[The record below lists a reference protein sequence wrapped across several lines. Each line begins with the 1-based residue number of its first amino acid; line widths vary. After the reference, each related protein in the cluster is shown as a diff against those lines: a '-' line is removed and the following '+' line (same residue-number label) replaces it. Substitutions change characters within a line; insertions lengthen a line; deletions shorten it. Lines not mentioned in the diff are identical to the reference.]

1 MQTIYTIPS
10 TSVKGTGK
18 LWYVLIMRTGCGGII
33 GFFVICRAVRPNGS
47 CGVDDASMRCGIICP
62 ILAQD
67 GERIVIA
74 GRVGRLDRHDGMTC
88 LQFLL
93 VEVCI
98 ALR

>member
-1 MQTIYTIPS
+1 MKTIYTITS
-10 TSVKGTGK
+10 TSVKGTGQ

-33 GFFVICRAVRPNGS
+33 GLFVICRAVRPNGS
-47 CGVDDASMRCGIICP
+47 CGIDDAPVCCGIICP

-67 GERIVIA
+67 SECIVIA
-74 GRVGRLDRHDGMTC
+74 GRVGSFDRHDGMPC

-93 VEVCI
+93 VEACI